1 MSNVANGSRVSLPP
15 MEHTLWG
22 TSDEA
27 KELSPSVQKMLHKLL
42 GTSDDQLPRLSVEE
56 IQLSPIRLTAEDLQ
70 KLGDIVGQDYVS
82 TDKEQRIRRAR
93 GKSYP
98 DLLDWR
104 SGKEIAAPDAVVVPG
119 TNEEVLDVLRFCSAE
134 RIAVVP
140 FGGGTSVVG
149 GVSPKAGDMRA
160 VISIDVR
167 RFNKLEDVDT
177 ISCEATFGAGMTGPH
192 AELELAKH
200 GLQIGHYPQSFPYAT
215 LGGYAA
221 ARSSGQSS
229 AGYGRFD
236 EMVRS
241 LTVVTPEGIM
251 EIGWNAPMSASGP
264 DLRHV
269 FLGSE
274 GTLGIITTLRLRVHR
289 LPETKRYEAFHFK
302 NFAAGANAM
311 REVTQQGTGPTV
323 IRLSDEIESAFNLS
337 STTSV
342 GSSANNEVGCLCL
355 TMYEGTPEHTA
366 SRHAETRALLIA
378 NGGTSLGE
386 APVLEWEQGRF
397 GAPVLRDGLIDNGAV
412 CETLETAT
420 DWSNVGR
427 LKKAV
432 TEAIT
437 TKLAESGT
445 ISVVM
450 CHVSHV
456 YAGGC
461 SLYFTVIAA
470 QKGDDPEAQWW
481 PVKRAASQAIIDAGG
496 TTTHHHGVGTDHRA
510 FLPGEIGGPAMKLLS
525 AIKESVDPVGIMNP
539 GKLV

>member
-15 MEHTLWG
+15 MEHPLWG
-22 TSDEA
+22 TPDEA
-27 KELSPSVQKMLHKLL
+27 KDLSPSMQKMLHKLL
-42 GTSDDQLPRLSVEE
+42 GTSDGQLPRRTVDE
-56 IQLSPIRLTAEDLQ
+56 IVLSPIQLTDNDL
-70 KLGDIVGQDYVS
+70 KDLGDIVGQDYVS

-119 TNEEVLDVLRFCSAE
+119 TNEELLQVLQFCSKQ

-140 FGGGTSVVG
+140 FAGGTSVVG
-149 GVSPKAGDMRA
+149 GVSPKRGEMRA
-160 VISIDVR
+160 VISVDVR
-167 RFNKLEDVDT
+167 RFDKLEDVDT
-177 ISCEATFGAGMTGPH
+177 VSCEATFGAGMTGPH

-200 GLQIGHYPQSFPYAT
+200 GLQIGHYPQSFPYAC

-241 LTVVTPEGIM
+241 MTVVTPEGIM
-251 EIGWNAPMSASGP
+251 EIGWKAPMSAAGP
-264 DLRHV
+264 DLRHI

-274 GTLGIITTLRLRVHR
+274 GSFGIITKLRLCVHR
-289 LPETKRYEAFHFK
+289 IPQTKRYEAFHFK
-302 NFAAGANAM
+302 DFETGANAM
-311 REVTQQGTGPTV
+311 REVTQQGTGATV
-323 IRLSDEIESAFNLS
+323 IRLSDEIESALNLS

-342 GSSANNEVGCLCL
+342 GSSAHKKVGCLML
-355 TMYEGTPEHTA
+355 TMFEGTKEHAA
-366 SRHAETRALLIA
+366 SRHQETRNLLLA
-378 NGGTSLGE
+378 NGGISLGE
-386 APVLEWEQGRF
+386 APAREWEQGRF
-397 GAPVLRDGLIDNGAV
+397 GAPVFRDGLIDNGAV

-432 TEAIT
+432 TEALT

-450 CHVSHV
+450 CHISHV
-456 YAGGC
+456 YSGGC
-461 SLYFTVIAA
+461 SLYFTVVAA
-470 QKGDDPEAQWW
+470 QKGDDPQAQWW
-481 PVKRAASQAIIDAGG
+481 PVKKAASQAIIEAGG

-510 FLPGEIGGPAMKLLS
+510 FLPGELGGPAMKLLR
-525 AIKESVDPVGIMNP
+525 AIKDSVDPVGIMNP